1 MNNVLIYCRTK
12 QSNPVAEQTAN
23 LLSEQLQQLGLN
35 VEVSHNLNIPRLV
48 LNSYQTVH
56 FITEELP
63 LNVNELFHLAICKAI
78 GKSTVLSV
86 LNSDKKINR
95 NLLSLIS
102 PDALSVSQ
110 TNHLKLYRSIAC
122 NKFIFSAFP
131 KTPTTHKKQAF
142 KHEAYL
148 IPLHSK
154 LDEAFGFNID
164 DAIYFDGRSLL
175 EKYTS
180 AQLRKKWNELIAAR
194 KVNEKHILILSDS
207 KISQIISEGS
217 LSIVLASSHF
227 KHTEFTQ
234 WLNLSMNSNNLII
247 LNEYQAT
254 GFSYYWTS
262 GHNCRVVPATNWIQQ
277 LELTEP
283 IHNINAS
290 NFKSAELFEPTV
302 NELSRLYS
310 KLWHQKT
317 SLLTSQSAKL

>member
-1 MNNVLIYCRTK
+1 MNVLIYSRSK
-12 QSNPVAEQTAN
+12 KNSPVAEQTAN
-23 LLSEQLQQLGLN
+23 LLCEQLQQLGLN
-35 VEVSHNLNIPRLV
+35 VEVSHHLNIPRLI

-56 FITEELP
+56 FIVEELP
-63 LNVNELFHLAICKAI
+63 LNVNESFHMAICKAL
-78 GKSTVLSV
+78 GKSTVLSI

-95 NLLSLIS
+95 NFLDFIK
-102 PDALSVSQ
+102 PDALSVTQ
-110 TNHLKLYRSIAC
+110 TNHLKLYRNITG

-131 KTPTTHKKQAF
+131 KTEVFAKKSTF

-148 IPLHSK
+148 IPLNNK
-154 LDEAFGFNID
+154 LDEVFEFNID
-164 DAIYFDGRSLL
+164 DIIYFDGRSLL
-175 EKYTS
+175 KKNSS
-180 AQLRKKWNELIAAR
+180 AQLRKKWNELVSSR
-194 KVNEKHILILSDS
+194 KINNKHVLILSDS
-207 KISQIISEGS
+207 KVSQLINDES

-227 KHTEFTQ
+227 KHTEFTN
-234 WLNLSMNSNNLII
+234 WLGQTMNKNNLIV

-262 GHNCRVVPATNWIQQ
+262 GHNCRVLAVTNWMNQLSDIESPAT
-277 LELTEP
+277 LFAT
-283 IHNINAS
+283 